1 MEYFCARVLIWPINK
16 KRRIVAQGT
25 TLRTSNH
32 KRDDDLQL
40 EIGSDSLLCNTAIL
54 LAASLVSSLTRL
66 SALFTTLYELA
77 RRLFDSLFSFL
88 FSVSPAYTSHF
99 IPVSYLSTSFDPF
112 ALFSKVR
119 DVLVLASLW
128 GLSFVCRLCGLLTF
142 SESCEVSGPDI
153 SQF

>member
-1 MEYFCARVLIWPINK
+1 MWHKVQLI
-16 KRRIVAQGT
+16 
-25 TLRTSNH
+25 
-32 KRDDDLQL
+32 L

-54 LAASLVSSLTRL
+54 LAASLVPSLTRL

-99 IPVSYLSTSFDPF
+99 IPVSYLFTSFHTF

-119 DVLVLASLW
+119 DVLELASLW
-128 GLSFVCRLCGLLTF
+128 GLSFVCRLCGLLAL

-153 SQF
+153 SEF